1 MKFYDRLQQETEAA
15 RDYLLRAPIIET
27 VLSGD
32 FSIYTY
38 LAFLNQAFHHVKHTA
53 TLLELA
59 ESTLED
65 RHASVKTALRHYIE
79 EEQGHEQWILEDIRQ
94 CGFDAELIEDG
105 LAPNPIKA
113 MTDRLFEAIGAGQ
126 GLAIFGMVQVL
137 EGTSASLAPLVAR
150 LIREKLSLP
159 DQALTYLTT
168 HGELDQDHLK
178 FFERI
183 MNQIE
188 NVTDQQCIIDMANV
202 VYRHYGDAY
211 RDIPGQAAIFEQGL
225 AA

>member
-1 MKFYDRLQQETEAA
+1 
-15 RDYLLRAPIIET
+15 
-27 VLSGD
+27 
-32 FSIYTY
+32 
-38 LAFLNQAFHHVKHTA
+38 
-53 TLLELA
+53 LLELA
-59 ESTLED
+59 ESALED

-105 LAPNPIKA
+105 MTPEPIKA

-168 HGELDQDHLK
+168 HGELGH
-178 FFERI
+178 
-183 MNQIE
+183 
-188 NVTDQQCIIDMANV
+188 
-202 VYRHYGDAY
+202 
-211 RDIPGQAAIFEQGL
+211 
-225 AA
+225 